1 MNVISPG
8 CIDTPRLAHVYEK
21 DNEAMLQNLVKSL
34 PAKRLGEPIEIAK
47 CVLYLF
53 ENDYVTGTIQYV
65 DGGYRIAI

>member
-1 MNVISPG
+1 MYMKKIMKL
-8 CIDTPRLAHVYEK
+8 CFKI
-21 DNEAMLQNLVKSL
+21 LVKRL

>member
-1 MNVISPG
+1 MYMKKIMKL
-8 CIDTPRLAHVYEK
+8 CFKI
-21 DNEAMLQNLVKSL
+21 LVKRL

-53 ENDYVTGTIQYV
+53 ENDYVTGAIQYV